1 MYKNSEKGRSM
12 IEMLGVL
19 AIIGV
24 LSVGGIAGYSK
35 AMEQFKINKII
46 DDYNALIFGLL
57 EHRQSFQENTVG
69 EPNLTDIVMALNL
82 VPNSWT
88 KLNEMYLQDSYG
100 NWVNVRYRQTNSGY
114 SEFDKE
120 GFIIDFNLGGL
131 NIDDAGNRS
140 SDNFNDK
147 VCFEMFRNVIQPLH
161 NTINGVIMVGGTG
174 WYYGDSWCRNNVSCL
189 NNMTLS
195 QMKTSCLSCNKQR
208 RCNVTVI
215 F

>member
-1 MYKNSEKGRSM
+1 MYKNFEKGRSM

-100 NWVNVRYRQTNSGY
+100 NWVNMRYRQTSTGY
-114 SEFDKE
+114 SSFDKE
-120 GFIIDFNLGGL
+120 GLIIDFNLGGL

-161 NTINGVIMVGGTG
+161 NTINGVIMVGGAG
-174 WYYGDSWCRNNVSCL
+174 VYYGDSWCRSKVSCL
-189 NNMTLS
+189 NNMALS
-195 QMKTSCLSCNKQR
+195 EMKAVCNSCNKQN

>member
-1 MYKNSEKGRSM
+1 MYKNEKGRSM

-100 NWVNVRYRQTNSGY
+100 NWVNVRYRQTLSGY
-114 SEFDKE
+114 SSFDKE
-120 GFIIDFNLGGL
+120 GLIIDFNLGGL

-140 SDNFNDK
+140 SDNFNDR

-161 NTINGVIMVGGTG
+161 NTINGVIMVGGDG
-174 WYYGDSWCRNNVSCL
+174 VYYGDSWCRSNVSCL

-195 QMKTSCLSCNKQR
+195 QMKTVCNSCNKQN